1 MYALRRQIADLSMTL
16 AYVWKMNAEDTR
28 IWPKAW
34 VSGLPKGLGE
44 RRFYTGEGGGG
55 EEKGRPDTKPFSK
68 SCDTSKI
75 WMRQWLDNAQ
85 YPLTSP
91 TASKYEQSDRR
102 GDAIEFFIDVLI
114 SCGTLWTETQRGI
127 QKGSSGRSQVLSWN
141 KNKTRARIVFS
152 KPLSLKERCSRSMEN
167 LIYQLLP
174 WGEKRRPQMRLLF
187 TGYFCLNYIR
197 VLVSQDRD
205 KEDDISASEI

>member
-152 KPLSLKERCSRSMEN
+152 KPRSLKERCSRSMEKPH
-167 LIYQLLP
+167 IP
-174 WGEKRRPQMRLLF
+174 A
-187 TGYFCLNYIR
+187 
-197 VLVSQDRD
+197 
-205 KEDDISASEI
+205 SA